1 MKNSRGRLAP
11 RETFIREISFSK
23 FNFVHVTSL
32 PGPARFCRICAA
44 LAVIVL
50 FFLAGCAQK
59 PLTRSQIHIISGEI
73 TAAAQ
78 DVTSRKP
85 DITIRPDFRP
95 VAGAPKG
102 QGPADS
108 ISISLDDDSHM
119 GALRQ
124 AFREIARRHGLLL
137 AENSADGVVRFN
149 FTFAGTRTH
158 IVYVVTPAAARSR
171 ASALPSAGGSAAG
184 PKLAIILDDLG
195 SDRAGC
201 RRSARAS
208 FSADH
213 LRDSALAAFRG
224 HRRRSVSPRRSG
236 DFASADAGAGAG
248 RRFRVNRIE
257 SGNERGTG
265 AGGAQ
270 WNVQTV
276 PHAVGANNHQ
286 GSRATSDPALMGEL
300 MPALHARG
308 LFFIDSRTTAST
320 VAYDAAERAN
330 VPAASRKV
338 FLDDTPQRAAI
349 LAQLDLAAKDAMRDG
364 SAIAIG
370 HPHPATIAALSEA
383 APRLEAR
390 GIHLVFASDLVH

>member
-1 MKNSRGRLAP
+1 VKNSRGRSAP
-11 RETFIREISFSK
+11 LKNFIREISVST
-23 FNFVHVTSL
+23 FNFVHVTSS
-32 PGPARFCRICAA
+32 PGFARVCKILAAPALIA
-44 LAVIVL
+44 L

-59 PLTRSQIHIISGEI
+59 PLTRSQVHIISGEI

-95 VAGAPKG
+95 AKDAPKG

-108 ISISLDDDSHM
+108 ISISLDDDSHL

-137 AENSADGVVRFN
+137 AENSANGVVRFN
-149 FTFAGTRTH
+149 FAFAGTRTH
-158 IVYVVTPAAARSR
+158 IVYVVTPAAERTR
-171 ASALPSAGGSAAG
+171 ASALPSASDSTAM

-195 SDRAGC
+195 SDRA
-201 RRSARAS
+201 
-208 FSADH
+208 
-213 LRDSALAAFRG
+213 
-224 HRRRSVSPRRSG
+224 
-236 DFASADAGAGAG
+236 SADALLSLPFPLTISVIPHLPLSEAIADQAH
-248 RRFRVNRIE
+248 RRGDQVILHLPMQAQVPDMDSEPIELRVGMNAEQVRTALDGMLE
-257 SGNERGTG
+257 
-265 AGGAQ
+265 
-270 WNVQTV
+270 TV

-286 GSRATSDPALMGEL
+286 GSRATSDPALMEEL

-320 VAYDAAERAN
+320 VAYEAAERAR

-370 HPHPATIAALSEA
+370 HPHRETIAALSEA
-383 APRLEAR
+383 VPRMEAR
-390 GIHLVFASDLVH
+390 GIHLVFASDMVH

>member
-1 MKNSRGRLAP
+1 VNNSRGRMAP
-11 RETFIREISFSK
+11 RGTFIREIYFSR
-23 FNFVHVTSL
+23 FNFVHLTSL
-32 PGPARFCRICAA
+32 FGLARFCGICAA
-44 LAVIVL
+44 LAVTAL
-50 FFLAGCAQK
+50 FFPAGCAQK

-137 AENSADGVVRFN
+137 AENAADGVVRFN

-171 ASALPSAGGSAAG
+171 ASALPSTGGSAAG

-195 SDRAGC
+195 SDRQA
-201 RRSARAS
+201 
-208 FSADH
+208 
-213 LRDSALAAFRG
+213 
-224 HRRRSVSPRRSG
+224 
-236 DFASADAGAGAG
+236 ADALLALPFPLTISVIPHLPLSEAIADEAY
-248 RRFRVNRIE
+248 RRGDQVILHLPMQAQVRDADSESIE
-257 SGNERGTG
+257 LKVGMNAEQVQVALTG
-265 AGGAQ
+265 ML
-270 WNVQTV
+270 QTV

-300 MPALHARG
+300 MSALHARG

-320 VAYDAAERAN
+320 VAYDAAERAS

-338 FLDDTPQRAAI
+338 FLDDTLQRAAI

-383 APRLEAR
+383 APRLKAR
-390 GIHLVFASDLVH
+390 GIHLVFASELVH